1 MKKGEDIGKIYNVV
15 NLNIRK
21 GREYILKSRP
31 APSLINLINRD
42 KYLLLMFSPVFIY
55 YIVFMYLPM
64 PGVIM
69 AFKDFVPGQG
79 MFGGDWVGLR
89 WFDQFVHSRYFW
101 RLIRNTF
108 LLAFYP
114 LLFGF
119 SIPILFAVC
128 IVEIQN
134 KTFKRFA
141 QTVTYL
147 PHFISTVVISGIII
161 NFLSPT
167 DGIINTLIAK
177 MGFEKINFM
186 MDPSWFR
193 TIFTSSDIWQSFGF
207 SSIIYIAAI
216 MSVDPEIYDSGK
228 MDGVNKFQELW
239 HLTLPSIKPTI
250 VILLLLSLGGIMS
263 VGFEKV
269 YLLYNGATYETAD
282 VLSTYVY
289 RMGIEGQ
296 NFGFATAVGLFN
308 SVVTFLLVFAANYM
322 TRRATNMSLW

>member
-1 MKKGEDIGKIYNVV
+1 VS
-15 NLNIRK
+15 
-21 GREYILKSRP
+21 ILKSRT
-31 APSLINLINRD
+31 AILLGLIKRD
-42 KYLLLMFSPVFIY
+42 KYLLLMFLPIFIY
-55 YIVFMYLPM
+55 YVIFMYLPM
-64 PGVIM
+64 PGIIM
-69 AFKDFVPGQG
+69 AFKDFSPGKG
-79 MFGGDWVGLR
+79 IFGGDWVGLK
-89 WFDQFVHSRYFW
+89 WFIQFVDSNYFW

-119 SIPILFAVC
+119 SVPILFAIC
-128 IVEIQN
+128 IVEIKN
-134 KTFKRFA
+134 GVFKRFA

-147 PHFISTVVISGIII
+147 PHFISTVVVAGIII
-161 NFLSPT
+161 NFLSPS
-167 DGIINTLIAK
+167 DGIVNTLLAK
-177 MGFEKINFM
+177 FGMEKINFM
-186 MDPSWFR
+186 MDSSWFR
-193 TIFTSSDIWQSFGF
+193 TIFTGSDIWQSFGF

-216 MSVDPEIYDSGK
+216 MSIDPEIYDSGK
-228 MDGVNKFQELW
+228 IDGVNKFQELW

-250 VILLLLSLGGIMS
+250 VILLLLSLGGIMN

-308 SVVTFLLVFAANYM
+308 SVITFIFVFSANWL
-322 TRRATNMSLW
+322 TRRATKMSLW